1 MNELAAV
8 DQSGGFWVV
17 IRRCEHFGVIERRDL
32 NLERSVACA
41 VRRVVSDR
49 REEVFE
55 GEGGVVYSD
64 DFDVGS
70 GEAEAEES
78 SAWRG

>member
-1 MNELAAV
+1 
-8 DQSGGFWVV
+8 
-17 IRRCEHFGVIERRDL
+17 
-32 NLERSVACA
+32 
-41 VRRVVSDR
+41 VSDR